1 MECTLNCLLHK
12 ITIRI
17 VPRFGIKRKR
27 PKNSEIFPIKSK
39 VASAKSNSNVL

>member
-1 MECTLNCLLHK
+1 MHTELLASQNNHK
-12 ITIRI
+12 NI